1 MGLRTFIKRID
12 WAYRHGFKKS
22 TMKFLGI
29 TKENYT
35 EYVSDE
41 FFRQGHPWNRQYSSI
56 IDNKLYLPYLFK
68 DYPEYLPEFL
78 YFKDRNGFLPMSPR
92 ADRVRISSKE
102 FLTVVRAYK
111 KVVMKTIG
119 GEVGRGFIL
128 LECDSDGEQAFCVN
142 KENMSECQVLELLD
156 NLDDYIVQAY
166 VEQHH
171 AVAAISPSS
180 LNTLRVLM
188 VWNPEKNTFVVG
200 PCFQRFGCNGNV
212 VDNLG
217 SGNGVLV
224 YVDPKTGRYLD
235 RGVINSDGK
244 GERYVTDI
252 KHPNTGYEFKGR
264 EVVHFDAI
272 SKELVRIMNSLSFLK
287 FVALD
292 IAITEDGFRI
302 IETNSYPD
310 PAIAQYMG
318 GWLKDPDM
326 ASFFRQL

>member
-1 MGLRTFIKRID
+1 MGLKTFIKRID

-22 TMKFLGI
+22 TISFLGI
-29 TKENYT
+29 SRENYL

-41 FFRQGHPWNRQYSSI
+41 LFRCGHPWNRQYSTI

-68 DYPEYLPEFL
+68 DYPQYLPEFL
-78 YFKDRNGFLPMSPR
+78 FFKDCYGFMPMASVTPK
-92 ADRVRISSKE
+92 VRITSKE
-102 FLTVVRAYK
+102 FLEKVKQYK
-111 KVVMKTIG
+111 KVVMKAVC
-119 GEVGRGFIL
+119 GEVGRGFLL
-128 LECDSDGEQAFCVN
+128 LEYDAEGVQPFCVN
-142 KENMSECQVLELLD
+142 KEHMSECQTLKLLNNLD
-156 NLDDYIVQAY
+156 NYIVQAY

-171 AVAAISPSS
+171 SVAEISPSS

-224 YVDPKTGRYLD
+224 YVDQKTGRYLD
-235 RGVINSDGK
+235 CGVINTDGR
-244 GERYVTDI
+244 GERFVTGI
-252 KHPNTGYEFKGR
+252 RHPNTGFEFKGKD
-264 EVVHFDAI
+264 VLHFDVI
-272 SKELVRIMNSLSFLK
+272 SRELVKIMNSVSFLK

-318 GWLKDPDM
+318 GWLKDPDI
-326 ASFFRQL
+326 APFFR